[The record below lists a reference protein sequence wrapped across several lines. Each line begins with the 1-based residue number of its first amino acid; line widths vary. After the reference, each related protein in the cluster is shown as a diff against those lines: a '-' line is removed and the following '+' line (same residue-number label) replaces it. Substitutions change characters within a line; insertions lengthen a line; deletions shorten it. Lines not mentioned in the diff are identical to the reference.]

1 MKSNSIISPTNEYV
15 FEIENVSKAF
25 HAKGE
30 NVFMALATIKEI
42 QSTTKIISAH
52 QITADNLRI
61 DITEYL
67 TTS

>member
-1 MKSNSIISPTNEYV
+1 MKSNGIISPTNEYE
-15 FEIENVSKAF
+15 FEIENVSETF

-42 QSTTKIISAH
+42 HSTTKIISAH

-67 TTS
+67 TTT